1 MSLDKK
7 EMKVKYFLKSVILF
21 CVVCCFLLTACSGS
35 LNLGSS
41 NGNSSQVTLN
51 VFAGSSLTESFNELA
66 DSYHKLHS
74 NVTVQFNYGGSQNL
88 VRQIESG
95 ATCDIFASADFINMK
110 KASDAGLVNAS
121 QVFVKNKQV
130 VIVPIAN
137 AAGIHT
143 LHDLTKKGIKLDL
156 AADVVPAGTYTRKI
170 LANMSLSPEYGS
182 SYKSKVLANVV
193 SEEDEVKAV
202 VQKIQL
208 NEADAG
214 FVYQSDVTPSVA
226 NKVIVITIPD
236 NFNVIAQYPIATV
249 KSSKYPK
256 EAQDFMNYILS
267 SVGQSVLKQHHF
279 IPVNQ

>member
-1 MSLDKK
+1 
-7 EMKVKYFLKSVILF
+7 MKYIAHIKSAILF
-21 CVVCCFLLTACSGS
+21 CLVCCTLLTACSSS
-35 LNLGSS
+35 LNLGSG
-41 NGNSSQVTLN
+41 NGNSSQITLN
-51 VFAGSSLTESFNELA
+51 VFAGSSLTESFNEIA
-66 DSYHKLHS
+66 NSYHTLHP

-88 VRQIESG
+88 VRQIKNG
-95 ATCDIFASADFINMK
+95 ANCDIFASADFINMK
-110 KASDAGLVNAS
+110 KASDAGLVKHS

-130 VIVPIAN
+130 VIVPITN
-137 AAGIHT
+137 AAGIHS

-170 LANMSLSPEYGS
+170 LANMSMSPEYGS

-226 NKVIVITIPD
+226 NKVIVITIPN

-267 SVGQSVLKQHHF
+267 NVGQTVLKKHNF